1 MLNKAKREYG
11 PSGLYSKGTGKNACR
26 YLASNQ
32 KRCHTEQSEA
42 GAQPFRPVLQ
52 GDRQECLSL
61 PDAVAVCTF
70 TRNALEGG
78 EWGQNRYFLRN
89 KANKSFRINNYS
101 SKEVKKAT
109 KKGNETPKRRVI
121 QWLLERFAG
130 RFK

>member
-1 MLNKAKREYG
+1 M
-11 PSGLYSKGTGKNACR
+11 GTGKNACR
-26 YLASNQ
+26 YLASNP
-32 KRCHTEQSEA
+32 KRCQAKQSEE
-42 GAQPFRPVLQ
+42 GAQALRPVLQ

-61 PDAVAVCTF
+61 PEAVAVCTF

-89 KANKSFRINNYS
+89 KANKSFGINKS
-101 SKEVKKAT
+101 SSEEVQKDT
-109 KKGNETPKRRVI
+109 KRGTETPKRGVI